1 MTRFGMARPL
11 LDTPFLTTR
20 ELFVLKGSADRSL
33 ARRYR
38 ALAPE
43 GRRDFLTGRVDRAPL
58 SSFRGWTRPRGTD
71 SLEWFAS
78 AADLCR
84 AYAGLSRQA
93 HSQPPVARA
102 LSISDGGLGLSPSR
116 WPSVWFKGGSE
127 PGVLTLAYR
136 LRARDG
142 RTYVVAALANDR
154 RRPFRELAAGAQLV
168 SLVRGAAALLR
179 P

>member
-1 MTRFGMARPL
+1 
-11 LDTPFLTTR
+11 
-20 ELFVLKGSADRSL
+20 
-33 ARRYR
+33 
-38 ALAPE
+38 
-43 GRRDFLTGRVDRAPL
+43 
-58 SSFRGWTRPRGTD
+58 
-71 SLEWFAS
+71 
-78 AADLCR
+78 
-84 AYAGLSRQA
+84 
-93 HSQPPVARA
+93 VARA
-102 LSISDGGLGLSPSR
+102 LSISDGGLALSRAR

-154 RRPFRELAAGAQLV
+154 RRPFRELAAGAELV